1 MRVLLRDAIGVVVI
15 AALSMAAGL
24 AINRFSRQPISLA
37 YRTPQQRLSTELT
50 TLINAPPFQLADL
63 STIGLDEFRK
73 SISQGDALALDARG
87 SVYYSEGHVPG
98 AMNLARNNFAN
109 DYNRLRPILDKS
121 KDRLIVV
128 YCSGGDCHDSRLV
141 ASALLSLGFS
151 DVKVFTGGWT
161 EWSAANLPVA
171 R

>member
-1 MRVLLRDAIGVVVI
+1 MGVRLHDVVGLLVI
-15 AALSMAAGL
+15 AALSMVAGL
-24 AINRFSRQPISLA
+24 AINRFSSRPISLA
-37 YRTPQQRLSTELT
+37 YRTPQQRLSAELT

-63 STIGLDEFRK
+63 STVGLDEFRK
-73 SISQGDALALDARG
+73 AMQDHALVLDARG
-87 SVYYSEGHVPG
+87 SVYYNEGHVPG

-109 DYNRLRPILDKS
+109 DYNRLRPTLDKS
-121 KDRLIVV
+121 KDQLIVV

>member
-24 AINRFSRQPISLA
+24 AINRFSRQPISLS
-37 YRTPQQRLSTELT
+37 YRTPQQRLSAELT

-63 STIGLDEFRK
+63 STVGLDEFRK
-73 SISQGDALALDARG
+73 SMSEGHALVLDARG

-109 DYNRLRPILDKS
+109 DYN
-121 KDRLIVV
+121 
-128 YCSGGDCHDSRLV
+128 
-141 ASALLSLGFS
+141 
-151 DVKVFTGGWT
+151 
-161 EWSAANLPVA
+161 
-171 R
+171 